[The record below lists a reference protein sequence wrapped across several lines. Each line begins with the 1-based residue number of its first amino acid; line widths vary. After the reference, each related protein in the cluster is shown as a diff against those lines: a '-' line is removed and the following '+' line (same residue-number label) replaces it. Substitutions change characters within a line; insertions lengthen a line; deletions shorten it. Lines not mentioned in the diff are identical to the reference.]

1 MIPVLLAL
9 LAQAP
14 AAADSAKPD
23 IIYYGG
29 KRVFF
34 YAKREE
40 VVLLDSAWVRYR
52 DMSVYSDSIQY
63 DVKRHLLSAHRDV
76 LFNSGSENITGSAL
90 VYDID
95 SHKGMMRTARTQV
108 ENGFFRADEVWLV
121 RERVLDARRATY
133 TTCNHEHPHYV
144 FYGPRV
150 KLLMDDVA
158 ISEPVIFKLGSVP
171 VLAAPFWLVPVAAK
185 RKSGLMPFKVGNSS
199 TEGYYSK
206 NMAYYWVINDYSDM
220 TVYADLMTRKGLQ
233 TRLEGVYIV
242 NPYAVGSLD
251 GSYIEE
257 WDTGHRRYSLNA
269 VHQSD
274 RFFFGTQF
282 DAKADFVSDRSYVPD
297 YSEERIDWLKQDVLS
312 YAEVSRRFLGRSAR
326 FSARTERYVDYVRHN
341 RYFELPTAQFSFGA
355 RPLGAGWTV
364 SPGASVSN
372 RLDDYSDS
380 ASVDTAHLKTR
391 RGDASLGFSSPSYS
405 LGDLGA
411 LTLSEALGLSE
422 FRSYHNEALA
432 RRSRTVTGTAQLNT
446 DQRFLGSAYVT
457 EGLSLRQTDN
467 LADSLPVAASYTA
480 DVDARV
486 IFYRVFSTEAL
497 GMRGLL
503 HSVTPGVGLSY
514 VPEVDTGGLFGRPRF
529 TTPGSGT
536 ALRFNLQNGFQAKTD
551 TLGTK
556 LDLGSVNFASAYDLV
571 SHKLSPLTGIAGF
584 RPLQSTNLNLQLDAQ
599 AAYDFD
605 SMALRKDYSVNT
617 TLYWNRIG
625 TDSAHG
631 TRGFQLGL
639 THTLGRDASGNGINM
654 VRATAAAAAFGWRV
668 TLGNF
673 GYNFQKKE
681 LADYG
686 FTVWRDLHCWEAI
699 VNVQR
704 LGPKWKYDFE
714 ARIKALPDIRFSKS
728 LFQPFLPGAS
738 P

>member
-1 MIPVLLAL
+1 
-9 LAQAP
+9 
-14 AAADSAKPD
+14 
-23 IIYYGG
+23 
-29 KRVFF
+29 
-34 YAKREE
+34 
-40 VVLLDSAWVRYR
+40 
-52 DMSVYSDSIQY
+52 MSVYSDSIQY
-63 DVKRHLLSAHRDV
+63 DVKRHVLSAHRDV
-76 LFNSGSENITGSAL
+76 LFNSGTENITGSTL

-95 SHKGMMRTARTQV
+95 SRKGMMRTARTQV

-133 TTCNHEHPHYV
+133 TTCDHEHPHYV

-158 ISEPVIFKLGSVP
+158 ITEPVIFKLGSVP

-206 NMAYYWVINDYSDM
+206 NMAYYWVINDYSDV
-220 TVYADLMTRKGLQ
+220 TVYADLMTKKGLQ

-242 NPYAVGSLD
+242 DPYALGSLD
-251 GSYIEE
+251 GSYIQE
-257 WDTGHRRYSLNA
+257 WDTGRRRYSLSA
-269 VHQSD
+269 LHRSD

-312 YAEVSRRFLGRSAR
+312 YAEASRRFLGRSAR
-326 FSARTERYVDYVRHN
+326 FSARTERYVDFVRHN
-341 RYFELPTAQFSFGA
+341 RYFELPTAQFSLGA
-355 RPLGAGWTV
+355 RPLGGGWTV

-380 ASVDTAHLKTR
+380 ASVDTAHVKTR
-391 RGDASLGFSSPSYS
+391 RANAGLGFSSPSYS
-405 LGDLGA
+405 LGDLGF
-411 LTLSEALGLSE
+411 LTVSEALGLSE
-422 FRSYHNEALA
+422 FRSYYNEALD
-432 RRSRTVTGTAQLNT
+432 RRSRTVTGAAQLNT
-446 DQRFLGSAYVT
+446 DQRFLGSGYVT
-457 EGLSLRQTDN
+457 EGISLRQTDN
-467 LADSLPVAASYTA
+467 LTDTVPVAVNYAA
-480 DVDARV
+480 EIDARL
-486 IFYRVFSTEAL
+486 ILYRVFSTEAL

-503 HSVTPGVGLSY
+503 HSVTPGVGFSY
-514 VPEVDTGGLFGRPRF
+514 VPEVGSGGLFGRPRF
-529 TTPGSGT
+529 AKSAESTG
-536 ALRFNLQNGFQAKTD
+536 LRLSLRNGFQAKTD

-556 LDLGSVNFASAYDLV
+556 RDLGSVDFTSTYYPVIRRLN
-571 SHKLSPLTGIAGF
+571 PLNAVAGF
-584 RPLQSTNLNLQLDAQ
+584 HPLQSSNLNLQVDAQ
-599 AAYDFD
+599 AGFDFD
-605 SMALRKDYSVNT
+605 SMAMRKDYSVNT
-617 TLYWNRIG
+617 TFYWNRIG

-673 GYNFQKKE
+673 GYNFQQKK

-686 FTVWRDLHCWEAI
+686 LTIWRDLHCWEAI
-699 VNVQR
+699 VNIQR

-714 ARIKALPDIRFSKS
+714 ARIKKLPDIRFSKS
-728 LFQPFLPGAS
+728 LFQPFLPGVS